1 MVAVSD
7 RRIRVCKVGLPSLAA
22 GGARGGWC
30 WGSIELHADSHTPYI
45 QCLQYRSQIWDL
57 KFGTFAIKKVPNLG
71 VPNLAPILQAL
82 HIISQLNEGDWV

>member
-1 MVAVSD
+1 MTGALEFARLDFQVWRLVVHAV
-7 RRIRVCKVGLPSLAA
+7 
-22 GGARGGWC
+22 GGAGDQLSYMR
-30 WGSIELHADSHTPYI
+30 IHTPHI

>member
-30 WGSIELHADSHTPYI
+30 WGSIELHADSHTAYTVLVI
-45 QCLQYRSQIWDL
+45 
-57 KFGTFAIKKVPNLG
+57 
-71 VPNLAPILQAL
+71 
-82 HIISQLNEGDWV
+82 

>member
-1 MVAVSD
+1 MTGALEFARLDFQVWRLVVHAV
-7 RRIRVCKVGLPSLAA
+7 
-22 GGARGGWC
+22 GGAGDQLSYMR
-30 WGSIELHADSHTPYI
+30 IHTPHI

-82 HIISQLNEGDWV
+82 HIISQLVEGD